1 MFEKMIGVSPPPTG
15 AAQDTKRA
23 EERSLRDAIKGD
35 HKRDFEKA
43 LQEKLDQKR
52 HDLAEQR
59 KAEKRAEDRK
69 AERDRE
75 EKLRAE
81 KNEKSSGGTK
91 KKVTEKDDD
100 KMVSN
105 VMASKE
111 SEVETPDQAKKD
123 PAEIEDGVQKTDGK
137 QTAQQKLEAM
147 LEKMLQG
154 AHSAVDGAVAKRL
167 KEDQQQKAMPNAE
180 AGAEAKAKAQADVQ
194 AGLQTDVEAELKAAS
209 DFKADPK
216 LQNAK
221 QELAEKMK
229 AFDGADKN
237 ASSDKAHSLEQ
248 SILERLQKEGMLK
261 ADAGS
266 SQQNQ
271 TGTES
276 GHKGSENAMDLKSD
290 LQQQAQ
296 NQLHHAAGQ
305 SHVDFKAHMNGTSAA
320 NPGAQTP
327 QQLEDHRDANI
338 HEIMNQAQYLVKKG
352 GGEVTVKMT
361 PEGMGEVQLKV
372 LLQNGKLNIEM
383 QTQDKS
389 VKKLIE
395 ESLTE
400 LKSGLAAHR
409 LSLEHVK
416 IDSVNATNTD
426 NNAQM
431 QSNLNQHNGGENRG
445 REFWNGFQGNMNNP
459 SSRQRSSYSDNGAPA
474 RANLTSLSAAAAPA
488 PQSVRTYGGTKG
500 ATINRVA

>member
-35 HKRDFEKA
+35 QKRDFEKA
-43 LQEKLDQKR
+43 LQQKLDQKR
-52 HDLAEQR
+52 RDLEDER
-59 KAEKRAEDRK
+59 KAEKREADNR

-75 EKLRAE
+75 ERLRAE

-100 KMVSN
+100 KTVSN

-111 SEVETPDQAKKD
+111 SEVETPNQAKKD
-123 PAEIEDGVQKTDGK
+123 SAEIKDGVQKTDSK
-137 QTAQQKLEAM
+137 QSTQQKLEAM
-147 LEKMLQG
+147 LEKMLHG
-154 AHSAVDGAVAKRL
+154 GHSAVDGSIAKQL
-167 KEDQQQKAMPNAE
+167 KEEQGQNAMPKAE
-180 AGAEAKAKAQADVQ
+180 LEANTKADTKAADI
-194 AGLQTDVEAELKAAS
+194 EAELKAAS
-209 DFKADPK
+209 GFKADPK
-216 LQNAK
+216 LQLAK
-221 QELAEKMK
+221 QELNEKMK

-237 ASSDKAHSLEQ
+237 AASDKAHSLEQ
-248 SILERLQKEGMLK
+248 SILQRLQKEGILK
-261 ADAGS
+261 ADTSA
-266 SQQNQ
+266 QQNQ

-276 GHKGSENAMDLKSD
+276 GHKGSENASENAMDMKSD
-290 LQQQAQ
+290 LQTQAQ
-296 NQLHHAAGQ
+296 NQMHHAAGQ
-305 SHVDFKAHMNGTSAA
+305 SHLDFKAHMNGASTA
-320 NPGAQTP
+320 NPSAQP
-327 QQLEDHRDANI
+327 QQLDDHRDANI

-372 LLQNGKLNIEM
+372 LLQDGKLNIEM

-389 VKKLIE
+389 VKKMIE

-426 NNAQM
+426 NNAQL
-431 QSNLNQHNGGENRG
+431 QSNLNHHNSGENRS
-445 REFWNGFQGNMNNP
+445 REFWNDFQGNMNNP
-459 SSRQRSSYSDNGAPA
+459 SSRQRSSYSDTGVSS
-474 RANLTSLSAAAAPA
+474 RSSVTSMSASATQA